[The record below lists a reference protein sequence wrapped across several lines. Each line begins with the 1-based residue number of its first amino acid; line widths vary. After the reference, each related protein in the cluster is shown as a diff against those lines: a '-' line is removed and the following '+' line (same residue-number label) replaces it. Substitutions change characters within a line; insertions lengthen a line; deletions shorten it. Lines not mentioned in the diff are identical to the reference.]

1 MWKTG
6 VVKFAIRQ
14 SGYLCDDYLFLAE
27 RMIQSYYLH
36 VWTNPA
42 QFVSNGV
49 QNNHVNYLASRS
61 EWQQLLPEAAMRT
74 HCFSQPNTLSK
85 FNQSCLNDDY
95 IWKEVSKSLWWAT
108 HMNLAGISKAQREER
123 HSSSLVYSTTRV
135 SLTFSVRDLLR
146 KHPPWSSKLSIIL
159 DTCWH
164 LTQKPNTWRLCL
176 SISCCSSYRKAPNLQ
191 YSALS
196 PAIRATCIC
205 YSPSLPF
212 SVFADHASGAQVI
225 HWAETGEEH
234 WWPVCHLFFL
244 NP

>member
-159 DTCWH
+159 DTLH
-164 LTQKPNTWRLCL
+164 KSQILGDYAYLSVAAVHTEKPPTFSTVL
-176 SISCCSSYRKAPNLQ
+176 SHQPFEPPVSVTP
-191 YSALS
+191 
-196 PAIRATCIC
+196 
-205 YSPSLPF
+205 LPF
-212 SVFADHASGAQVI
+212 PSQCLLIMQVV
-225 HWAETGEEH
+225 HRWYTGLRQGRNTGDQ
-234 WWPVCHLFFL
+234 CAIYSF
-244 NP
+244 

>member
-1 MWKTG
+1 
-6 VVKFAIRQ
+6 
-14 SGYLCDDYLFLAE
+14 
-27 RMIQSYYLH
+27 MIQSYYLH
-36 VWTNPA
+36 VWTTPA

-108 HMNLAGISKAQREER
+108 HMNSAGISKAQRGER
-123 HSSSLVYSTTRV
+123 YSSPLVYSTTRV
-135 SLTFSVRDLLR
+135 SLPLSVRDLLW

-159 DTCWH
+159 DTCWR

-176 SISCCSSYRKAPNLQ
+176 SISCCDSYRKSSNLQ
-191 YSALS
+191 CSALS
-196 PAIRATCIC
+196 PAIWAICIY
-205 YSPSLPF
+205 YSPSLLSVCWPCKWCTGDTLGWDRGGTLVTNMPF
-212 SVFADHASGAQVI
+212 ILFKPLI
-225 HWAETGEEH
+225 YIFGEAKKQRIYDSPLTFH
-234 WWPVCHLFFL
+234 QITSIL
-244 NP
+244 